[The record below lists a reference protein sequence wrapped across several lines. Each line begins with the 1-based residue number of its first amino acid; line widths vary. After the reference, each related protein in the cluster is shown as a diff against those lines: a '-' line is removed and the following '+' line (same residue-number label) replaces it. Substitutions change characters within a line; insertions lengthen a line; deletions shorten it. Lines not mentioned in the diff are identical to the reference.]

1 MTKTFKGLYKIS
13 RPLSTLTGVLAV
25 ILGGYVA
32 GTGAWDKIALAAL
45 ATLLVS
51 AAANAWNDYR
61 DIDIDRINQPQR
73 PLPSGMVSPRA
84 VLIFS
89 VVLAVLSVILPAH
102 HRRDETHQAGVR
114 SQGDFESR

>member
-1 MTKTFKGLYKIS
+1 MLQTIKGLYKLS
-13 RPLSTLTGVLAV
+13 RPMSTLTGVLAV
-25 ILGGYVA
+25 VLGGYVA

-61 DIDIDRINQPQR
+61 DIEIDRINQPQR

-84 VLIFS
+84 ALNFSISLARLS
-89 VVLAVLSVILPAH
+89 VVLPRGRQPFAAPG
-102 HRRDETHQAGVR
+102 QALDIEWIMAG
-114 SQGDFESR
+114 